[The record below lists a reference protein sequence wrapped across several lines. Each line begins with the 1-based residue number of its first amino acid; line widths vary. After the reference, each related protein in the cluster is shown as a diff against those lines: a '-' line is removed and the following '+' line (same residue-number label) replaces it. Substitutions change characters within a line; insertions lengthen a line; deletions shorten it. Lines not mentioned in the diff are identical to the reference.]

1 MHTIMELIMLQLW
14 GVIHVH
20 ASPLSPLPP
29 PPPPLPFPPLPFP
42 LPSLFPVAYIDS
54 FGEKDSRYERL
65 MEMYTQ
71 EAMTQQKWVV

>member
-20 ASPLSPLPP
+20 ASPLSPP
-29 PPPPLPFPPLPFP
+29 PPLPFP
-42 LPSLFPVAYIDS
+42 LPSLFSVAYIDA